1 MGMVRK
7 HRDGNGEGQPGRVEM
22 GMVRDGQEE

>member
-7 HRDGNGEGQPGRVEM
+7 HRERHGEGQPGRVEM
-22 GMVRDGQEE
+22 GTVRDGQE